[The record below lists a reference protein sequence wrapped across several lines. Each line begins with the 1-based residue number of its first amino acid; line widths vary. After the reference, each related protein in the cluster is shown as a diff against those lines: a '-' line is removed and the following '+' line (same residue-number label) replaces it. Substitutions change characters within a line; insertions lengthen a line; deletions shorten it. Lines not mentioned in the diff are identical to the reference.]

1 MSEQINLLFI
11 LTDDQGYWAM
21 GCVGNSENS
30 HAKSGSVGRDGIAL

>member
-21 GCVGNSENS
+21 GCAGNSGNS
-30 HAKSGSVGRDGIAL
+30 HAQSGSIGRNGIAL

>member
-21 GCVGNSENS
+21 GCAGNSEIRTP
-30 HAKSGSVGRDGIAL
+30 KSGSIGRDGIAL